1 MQRHITA
8 ANLNTTAFGYENKKK
23 VIDAD
28 KKR

>member
-8 ANLNTTAFGYENKKK
+8 ANLNTIACACENQRK

-28 KKR
+28 KEQ